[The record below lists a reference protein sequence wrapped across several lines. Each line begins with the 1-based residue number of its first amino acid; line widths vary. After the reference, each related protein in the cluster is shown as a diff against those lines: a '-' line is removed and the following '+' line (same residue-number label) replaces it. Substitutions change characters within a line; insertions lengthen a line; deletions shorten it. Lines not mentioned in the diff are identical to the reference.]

1 MGTKF
6 TVNKGT
12 NFWEFHNYIVVDDCL
27 IEVWL
32 LQQGIHPWTANF
44 NAKRVNT
51 VVILLF
57 WYLLSESHIN
67 ISQVMQHCLCDVE
80 AFWFLTYLVVYK
92 VILSYSV
99 FQEKTCEESAS
110 FDLTSFDIA
119 SCIEDI
125 AQCIELIE
133 CREQNELAVEEGAG
147 TIIIQLSFT

>member
-1 MGTKF
+1 MTEATFYSTSCIEQTLKAMMP
-6 TVNKGT
+6 T
-12 NFWEFHNYIVVDDCL
+12 NALPLWKTLLPVVV
-27 IEVWL
+27 I
-32 LQQGIHPWTANF
+32 
-44 NAKRVNT
+44 KRVNT

-57 WYLLSESHIN
+57 WYSLSESHIN
-67 ISQVMQHCLCDVE
+67 ISQVMQHCLCHVE

-147 TIIIQLSFT
+147 TINYYSVKFYLRVN